1 MGPWDQGRRR
11 RRPVVRA
18 AEAVISP
25 WGGVLQAVTGAPSCA
40 QTWGSVAQGA
50 DSGRGWSRPFR
61 ASLAPRLAEP
71 KALEPARR
79 PRFPRAPQHHDA
91 QAWAPGT
98 ARCLA
103 VCTPSPHCL
112 FLAPILPGLA
122 SMPGGPSSPLHC
134 QGPGPLPWVTSAL
147 YKTGT
152 NSRPRTTL
160 VVHSGYFVYGFILS
174 SATEEVF

>member
-1 MGPWDQGRRR
+1 MPPPALRLGAQS
-11 RRPVVRA
+11 VRELA
-18 AEAVISP
+18 
-25 WGGVLQAVTGAPSCA
+25 TGAAGPDRFGPR
-40 QTWGSVAQGA
+40 WR
-50 DSGRGWSRPFR
+50 RGLLNLRRWS
-61 ASLAPRLAEP
+61 
-71 KALEPARR
+71 